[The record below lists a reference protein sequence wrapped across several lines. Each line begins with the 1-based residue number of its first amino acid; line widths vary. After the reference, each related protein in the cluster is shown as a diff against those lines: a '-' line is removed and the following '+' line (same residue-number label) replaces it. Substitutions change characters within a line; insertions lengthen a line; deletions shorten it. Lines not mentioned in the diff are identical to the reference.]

1 MPAKMLPPK
10 QFTHLRQ
17 IRVARIAISAST
29 ARGRESGTVLAA
41 RGFLPAINL
50 RSLAQL
56 DERAF
61 ARRLDHLTGKLCAL
75 LPDRSDGWGFARK
88 FLNIFL
94 RDSLYDAHLSRTFR
108 LARIERWLEVPL
120 DGDVGRR
127 LLAEPEGAS
136 LPRWRTIYELDH
148 ATHLAFQQV
157 ASRVAARKGIA
168 RVHLDLLFWSGM
180 GMNEP

>member
-1 MPAKMLPPK
+1 MPA
-10 QFTHLRQ
+10 
-17 IRVARIAISAST
+17 ARS
-29 ARGRESGTVLAA
+29 
-41 RGFLPAINL
+41 FLTAINL
-50 RSLAQL
+50 RSLARL

-61 ARRLDHLTGKLCAL
+61 ARKLDRLTNKLCAL
-75 LPDRSDGWGFARK
+75 LPDNSESWGFARK
-88 FLNIFL
+88 LINIFL
-94 RDSLYDAHLSRTFR
+94 RDCLYDAHLSRTFR
-108 LARIERWLEVPL
+108 LTRIERWLELPL

-136 LPRWRTIYELDH
+136 LPRWKTIYELDA

-180 GMNEP
+180 AL